1 MLMQRDVPVFARD
14 GEVLCVNV
22 FRPHGERRFPV
33 VISAAI
39 DDKDSINLD

>member
-1 MLMQRDVPVFARD
+1 MLMEREVPIIARD
-14 GEVLCVNV
+14 GEVLYVNA